1 MLDISKIVYPIKKE
15 QLQMFFNL
23 RKELIE
29 KEKKDKIDKYIKGK
43 IDHIS
48 SLIISN
54 TIREFEYNE
63 LISATKV
70 VYDYIEDDETGE
82 TVEGPKRI
90 VSKTEDEI
98 KIIKDKIKNRQQVIY
113 KFESDFN
120 RQLPDKTKNRQQFNY
135 KFEND
140 TNGQLPDE
148 SVKMGIIN
156 ALIERFPDCSIQIDP
171 IKTYLFIDWN

>member
-1 MLDISKIVYPIKKE
+1 MFDISKIVYPIKKE

-29 KEKKDKIDKYIKGK
+29 KEKKDKIDKYIKEK

-63 LISATKV
+63 LISTTKV
-70 VYDYIEDDETGE
+70 IYDYIEDDETGE

-90 VSKTEDEI
+90 VSKTENEI
-98 KIIKDKIKNRQQVIY
+98 KIIKDKIKNRQQLI
-113 KFESDFN
+113 
-120 RQLPDKTKNRQQFNY
+120 Y

-140 TNGQLPDE
+140 RNKQLPDE
-148 SVKMGIIN
+148 SVKMSIMNG
-156 ALIERFPDCSIQIDP
+156 LLERFPDCSIQIDP
-171 IKTYLFIDWN
+171 IKSYLFIDWN

>member
-29 KEKKDKIDKYIKGK
+29 KEKKDKIDKYIKEK

-63 LISATKV
+63 LISVTKV

-90 VSKTEDEI
+90 VSKTENEI

-120 RQLPDKTKNRQQFNY
+120 RQLPN
-135 KFEND
+135 
-140 TNGQLPDE
+140 E
-148 SVKMGIIN
+148 SVKMGIMN

>member
-29 KEKKDKIDKYIKGK
+29 KENKDKIDKYIKEK

-70 VYDYIEDDETGE
+70 VYDYIEDEETGE

-90 VSKTEDEI
+90 VSKTENEI

-113 KFESDFN
+113 KFESDYN
-120 RQLPDKTKNRQQFNY
+120 RQLPN
-135 KFEND
+135 
-140 TNGQLPDE
+140 E
-148 SVKMGIIN
+148 SIKMGIMN

>member
-29 KEKKDKIDKYIKGK
+29 KEKKDKIDKYIKEK

-70 VYDYIEDDETGE
+70 VYDYIEDEETGE

-90 VSKTEDEI
+90 VSKTENEI

-113 KFESDFN
+113 KFESDYN
-120 RQLPDKTKNRQQFNY
+120 RQLPN
-135 KFEND
+135 
-140 TNGQLPDE
+140 E
-148 SVKMGIIN
+148 SIKIGIMN

>member
-1 MLDISKIVYPIKKE
+1 MVNVDLFERKKIKKE

-29 KEKKDKIDKYIKGK
+29 KEKKDKIDKYIKEK

-90 VSKTEDEI
+90 VSKTENEI

-113 KFESDFN
+113 KFESDYN
-120 RQLPDKTKNRQQFNY
+120 RQLPN
-135 KFEND
+135 
-140 TNGQLPDE
+140 E
-148 SVKMGIIN
+148 SIKIGIMN

>member
-15 QLQMFFNL
+15 QLQMFFNI

-29 KEKKDKIDKYIKGK
+29 KEKKERIDKYIKEK

-48 SLIISN
+48 SLIINN
-54 TIREFEYNE
+54 TINEFEYNE
-63 LISATKV
+63 LISTTKV

-82 TVEGPKRI
+82 GVDGPKRI

-98 KIIKDKIKNRQQVIY
+98 KTIKNKIKNRQYLIY
-113 KFESDFN
+113 KFESDYN
-120 RQLPDKTKNRQQFNY
+120 RQNPDKTKNREQVNY
-135 KFEND
+135 KFGND
-140 TNGQLPDE
+140 PNVQLPDE
-148 SVKMGIIN
+148 TVKIGIMN

-171 IKTYLFIDWN
+171 IKSYLFIDWN

>member
-29 KEKKDKIDKYIKGK
+29 KEKKDKIDKYIKEK

-48 SLIISN
+48 SLIINN
-54 TIREFEYNE
+54 TINEFEYNE
-63 LISATKV
+63 LISTTKV
-70 VYDYIEDDETGE
+70 VYDYIEDEDTGE
-82 TVEGPKRI
+82 TVEESKRI
-90 VSKTEDEI
+90 VSKTENEI

-113 KFESDFN
+113 KFESDYN
-120 RQLPDKTKNRQQFNY
+120 RQLPDKTKRQQVNY

-140 TNGQLPDE
+140 PNGQLPDE
-148 SVKMGIIN
+148 SVKMSIMN

>member
-29 KEKKDKIDKYIKGK
+29 KEKKDKIDKYIKEK

-120 RQLPDKTKNRQQFNY
+120 RQLPN
-135 KFEND
+135 
-140 TNGQLPDE
+140 E
-148 SVKMGIIN
+148 SIKMGIMN

>member
-29 KEKKDKIDKYIKGK
+29 KEKKDKIDKYIKEK

-90 VSKTEDEI
+90 VSKTENEI

-113 KFESDFN
+113 KFESDYN
-120 RQLPDKTKNRQQFNY
+120 RQLPN
-135 KFEND
+135 
-140 TNGQLPDE
+140 E
-148 SVKMGIIN
+148 SIKIGIMN